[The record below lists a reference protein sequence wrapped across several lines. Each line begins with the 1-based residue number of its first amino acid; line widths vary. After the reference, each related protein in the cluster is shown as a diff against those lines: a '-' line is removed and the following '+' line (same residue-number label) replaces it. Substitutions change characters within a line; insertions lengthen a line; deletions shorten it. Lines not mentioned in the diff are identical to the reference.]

1 MTVHRF
7 LSTIFCLQ
15 HFTCYILRYN
25 NLIAIYNLLYLHFLN
40 PSLKAAC
47 FLKKIRLK
55 KFAFSIYQ
63 QFPKMMSMDFYTRQ
77 VGKPHMVT
85 VSHELNC
92 HVISGSP
99 PISTGNSES
108 NLLSTTTQQ
117 PAQQVQHVRGVSG
130 RTRESRT
137 AGGLFRGE
145 VNIYIYFLER
155 IYAQFLG
162 VKI

>member
-1 MTVHRF
+1 M
-7 LSTIFCLQ
+7 L
-15 HFTCYILRYN
+15 HFYPYN
-25 NLIAIYNLLYLHFLN
+25 NQIAIYNNYICTFLS
-40 PSLKAAC
+40 PSLKAAKLC
-47 FLKKIRLK
+47 FPKKIQLK

-63 QFPKMMSMDFYTRQ
+63 QFLKMMSMDFYIIYAML
-77 VGKPHMVT
+77 VKPHMMT
-85 VSHELNC
+85 VSYELNC

-162 VKI
+162 VTI

>member
-1 MTVHRF
+1 
-7 LSTIFCLQ
+7 
-15 HFTCYILRYN
+15 
-25 NLIAIYNLLYLHFLN
+25 
-40 PSLKAAC
+40 
-47 FLKKIRLK
+47 
-55 KFAFSIYQ
+55 
-63 QFPKMMSMDFYTRQ
+63 MSMDFYTRQ